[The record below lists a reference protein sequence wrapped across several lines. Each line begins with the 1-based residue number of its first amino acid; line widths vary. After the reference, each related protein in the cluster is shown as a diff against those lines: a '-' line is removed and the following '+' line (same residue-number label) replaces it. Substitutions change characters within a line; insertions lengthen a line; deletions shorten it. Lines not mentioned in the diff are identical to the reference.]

1 MILDVDYD
9 VAVRTGYH
17 CAPLIHKHLKDTDYL
32 GVVRASIGKFTTKEE
47 IDGFVK
53 AVRDIAEEY

>member
-1 MILDVDYD
+1 MQIPFPEYPWSCLLY
-9 VAVRTGYH
+9 TS
-17 CAPLIHKHLKDTDYL
+17 PLIHKHLKDTDYL